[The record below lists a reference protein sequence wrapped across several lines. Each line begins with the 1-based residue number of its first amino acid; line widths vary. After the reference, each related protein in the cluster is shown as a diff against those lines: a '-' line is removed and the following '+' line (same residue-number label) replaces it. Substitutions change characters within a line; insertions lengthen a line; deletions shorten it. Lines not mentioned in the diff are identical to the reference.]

1 MSDPAFTAPRPDLV
15 LPNELLHKVIL
26 WVLCDGVHSI
36 CTSTEDTA
44 WEQNM
49 MTTLHQVSPAF
60 KAISSELAAK
70 AFDIS
75 RDVRSN
81 DDAYATFLPAL
92 IRKTTLTHI
101 IRQSVMHLSSN
112 IHLFESSWG

>member
-81 DDAYATFLPAL
+81 DDAYATFPP
-92 IRKTTLTHI
+92 T
-101 IRQSVMHLSSN
+101 
-112 IHLFESSWG
+112 